1 MTFSDRFLAAAF
13 SLVTRLRR
21 LGRLGAGLALFMCFA
36 GCAQLAGI
44 YHPATPGSPALEKGI
59 KSYGEGD
66 YGDAITQLKT
76 ALDVGLAIP
85 DQVLARKHLAFVYCV
100 TGKEH
105 GCADEFRRVLDLMP
119 SFELTPAEAGH
130 PLWGPVY
137 RRAKLKKAEAR
148 K

>member
-1 MTFSDRFLAAAF
+1 MSFSIRFLPSIF
-13 SLVTRLRR
+13 FLIKRSRR
-21 LGRLGAGLALFMCFA
+21 LGRLGAGLVLFIGLA

-59 KSYGEGD
+59 KSYTEGD
-66 YGDAITQLKT
+66 YGDAVMQLKT
-76 ALDVGLAIP
+76 ALDAGLTIP
-85 DQVLARKHLAFVYCV
+85 DQVQARKHLAFVYCV

-130 PLWGPVY
+130 PLWGPVF